1 MWPNIIYSWAG
12 PFQLLGL
19 PLRNHDMRKCF
30 WGLARTLRGH
40 KNSSVFTIK
49 VTAAAAKYIPNAHWW
64 IEKSRS
70 ILYVWIFILVLL
82 YRYFLLLEIQIT
94 KFFFFLNFFRHFSD
108 SGMYYFIS

>member
-49 VTAAAAKYIPNAHWW
+49 VTAAAKYIPNANAHWW

-82 YRYFLLLEIQIT
+82 YRYISFLKYKLQNSLDIFLILECII
-94 KFFFFLNFFRHFSD
+94 LFRET
-108 SGMYYFIS
+108 